1 MTTTSASW
9 PPDLSETLA
18 LAGFSAA
25 HALWSVEDCDVLIPF
40 VAEEF
45 PSGQRNLL
53 RFQDDDNIKA
63 VARARTHLA
72 AHASGASRAVLL
84 FDGYITLSDGKTDGL
99 FIETHVVGPL
109 ASSLHVVVPYR
120 NAAAPGGL
128 AVFRPKFLSLP
139 PGAPDAAALAQAFF
153 SGVDQHEAGAAFW
166 NQHLDQSR

>member
-1 MTTTSASW
+1 MTSPSSSW
-9 PPDLSETLA
+9 PPDLAETLV

-25 HALWSVEDCDVLIPF
+25 HALWSVEDGDILIPF

-45 PSGQRNLL
+45 PSGQRTLR
-53 RFQDDDNIKA
+53 RFQDEDNIQA
-63 VARARTHLA
+63 VARARGHLA
-72 AHASGASRAVLL
+72 AHASGPSRAVLV
-84 FDGYITLSDGKTDGL
+84 FDGYITLRDGRTDAL

-109 ASSLHVVVPYR
+109 ASVLHVAVPYR
-120 NAAAPGGL
+120 NASAPGGL

-139 PGAPDAAALAQAFF
+139 PDAPDAEALAQVFF